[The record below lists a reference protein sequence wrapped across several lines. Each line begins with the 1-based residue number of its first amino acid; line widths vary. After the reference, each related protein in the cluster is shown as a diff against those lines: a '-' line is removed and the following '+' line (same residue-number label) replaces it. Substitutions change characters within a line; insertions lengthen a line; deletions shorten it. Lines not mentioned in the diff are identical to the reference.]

1 LLSHEDGDL
10 YPLLR
15 LIYPGCTLRELKK
28 KQVVMFGGYFDE
40 SGISNS
46 SEVTVIAGFLGG
58 PPAMHRIAK
67 EWNKV
72 LVRNGV
78 KVPFHAIE
86 FYAPPEKIKLSL
98 SNPYR
103 GWSKTKRKKY
113 INDLIGVLRKYSAHL
128 IADVVDA
135 VSFRSRSE
143 DERKWMTGGV
153 PNVMNLQKWRLGKP
167 NSPYHFALRIVVECC
182 AVRIPDGDKVH
193 IFMSEQNQ
201 FEGYALQLYR
211 AILDTNPPIEARER
225 LDDSMTFG
233 SHKKYPVLQAADLV
247 CYHFYQFGLER
258 RLNPQA
264 IGSKTF
270 RQLLGLV
277 ENSDDLKFGDAESI
291 ERICARFAAKR
302 AAAATM
308 GNLRRTRLRV
318 KVSHD
323 PGNCRVLGTVDA
335 SGTFHPTVVRDISQ
349 DRSIQNEYPQD
360 ETGTG

>member
-1 LLSHEDGDL
+1 
-10 YPLLR
+10 
-15 LIYPGCTLRELKK
+15 
-28 KQVVMFGGYFDE
+28 
-40 SGISNS
+40 
-46 SEVTVIAGFLGG
+46 
-58 PPAMHRIAK
+58 MHRIAK

-291 ERICARFAAKR
+291 ERIVLVLRQNERRRQQWEIFAALACVSRLAMIQVIVGFSEQLMRLELFIQLWSEIFHKIAQYKTNILKTRR
-302 AAAATM
+302 AQDDILW
-308 GNLRRTRLRV
+308 NLR
-318 KVSHD
+318 HW
-323 PGNCRVLGTVDA
+323 
-335 SGTFHPTVVRDISQ
+335 FQWIS
-349 DRSIQNEYPQD
+349 
-360 ETGTG
+360 